1 MMTVHVLH
9 AGDGYTYLTRQ
20 VAAGDESRTRGDSL
34 SDYYAVDGN
43 PPGRWIGSGLA
54 GLDVSGLVDEA
65 QMKALFGE
73 GRHPDAE
80 RLERALIAGG
90 ASPAEAMKTT
100 QLGRRF
106 PRFEAPDDDPY
117 EPRMREAYAQFR
129 ADFDRSPEVG
139 VERDLVRW
147 NVATGILAEKKQG
160 VAPSD
165 ADVARYLAGRGAA
178 QRQPVAG
185 YDLVFTPAKSISTL
199 WGLGNDDVRRGVE
212 QSHEAAWRQ
221 TIGWLESEAAL
232 TRVGAGGPAQVNTK
246 GFVATAF
253 DHMDSRTGDP
263 NLHTHV
269 AISNKVQGEDGQWRA
284 LDGRVMH
291 ALGVA
296 ASERYGTAVESQL
309 RERLGV
315 VCAEEKRG
323 RARQGVREVE
333 GISREV
339 RDSFSGRRAA
349 IEVAYADLVAAYRAQ
364 HGHEPAKAVQYAFAQ
379 QATLSTRQA
388 KEEGVP
394 LSVRRAQWRE
404 RAASVLGSE
413 QAVDE
418 MVAGALHPAPR
429 IVSAAPDLATEDLTR
444 EVLESLAESR
454 SVWTVGNV
462 AAEAQRVAR
471 THGADVAGLDI
482 VGLAD
487 DLTRQALRRSVSL
500 TPPDLNPVPGSL
512 QRADGE
518 SVYLV
523 HAAERWTSVA
533 LLQAEDRLVGAAQQ
547 VGGLV
552 VSDADLT
559 RAAAAVEAETGR
571 SLNAGQLA
579 LARRFSAGGHLIE
592 AGIGPAGAGK
602 TTSMS
607 VVARAVKLGG
617 GRVLGLAPSAA
628 AAAVLGDELGIGADT
643 LHKILHAYAP
653 ETTASVPD
661 RLVVDAATVLLVDEA
676 GMAGTPELDRLLALA
691 AERGAAVRLLGD
703 PAQLQAI
710 GAGGV
715 LRLIDIQVGAA
726 HLEDVHRFS
735 TDGEAAASLRV
746 REGHKDGLDFYVD
759 ANRCDGGTREAMA
772 DDLYAAWW
780 NDTQAGKASTMI
792 AASNDDVVRL
802 SARARLDRVAAGDVE
817 AGGVQLHNDAI
828 AGTGDTI
835 VTRSNARLLRMT
847 RGTDFVKNGDLWTVT
862 ERHDDGSLRVQ
873 STTHRGCV
881 TLPAAYVAENVELG
895 YATTIHRVQG
905 MTVDTAHYLV
915 AGGATREQLYTGM
928 TRGRERNQLYVV
940 TDELLEVDAHEQVA
954 PSRAVRQSLEA
965 VLSRAETTPSA
976 TATLDA
982 EYDRAASLAKIVP
995 EYEDAHARV
1004 LDPGRD
1010 ERIAAAVREALGD
1023 DIADDVLDDD
1033 AWPTLRDRLA
1043 AHEHAGVDVE
1053 TLVRTSAADR
1063 ELDTADSVAQVL
1075 HHRIGEAPASDSA
1088 PDGRGL
1094 PAWITPAP
1102 DDSTRV
1108 DPEVDPAAYTWVAAH
1123 ADLISTRLD
1132 ELVDQAER
1140 NGPEW
1145 TRTLVATPTDPIEAE
1160 QWRSQVRRIVA
1171 YRDRYD
1177 IADPAPVPQ
1186 ASARGIEETARTD
1199 AQAAYVAVRS
1209 DASAPAGDADPEVA
1223 RVQQRTVT
1231 QARLGDLNRRVQA
1244 LTAQHNAETLTERVR
1259 RLREQSPQPQQSPIE
1274 PTRGPERPGPQM

>member
-20 VAAGDESRTRGDSL
+20 VAAGDETRTRGESL
-34 SDYYAVDGN
+34 SDYYVADGN

-54 GLDVSGLVDEA
+54 GLDVSGQVSEA

-80 RLERALIAGG
+80 RLERELIAGG
-90 ASPAEAMKTT
+90 ASPAEAMKAT

-106 PRFEAPDDDPY
+106 PQFKALDDDPY
-117 EPRMREAYAQFR
+117 EGRMSAAYAQFR
-129 ADFDRSPEVG
+129 ADFDRAPEVG

-147 NVATGILAEKKQG
+147 NVASGILGEQNGG

-199 WGLGNDDVRRGVE
+199 WGLGSDDVRRGVE
-212 QSHEAAWRQ
+212 QSHEAAWRG
-221 TIGWLESEAAL
+221 TVGWLESEAAL

-269 AISNKVQGEDGQWRA
+269 AVSNKVQGTDGVWRA
-284 LDGRVMH
+284 LDGRVLH

-296 ASERYGTAVESQL
+296 ASERYNTLVETEL
-309 RERLGV
+309 RARLGV
-315 VCAEEKRG
+315 QFVEEKRG
-323 RARQGVREVE
+323 RARQGVREVV

-339 RDSFSGRRAA
+339 RDGFSSRRAG
-349 IEVAYADLVAAYRAQ
+349 IESAYEDLVAAYRAQ
-364 HGHEPAKAVQYAFAQ
+364 HGHEPPKAVQYKFAQ
-379 QATLSTRQA
+379 QATLDTRQA

-404 RAASVLGSE
+404 RAAGVLGSE

-418 MVAGALHPAPR
+418 MVAGALRPAALA
-429 IVSAAPDLATEDLTR
+429 VSGAPDLATEDLTR
-444 EVLESLAESR
+444 EVLESLAASR

-462 AAEAQRVAR
+462 QAEAQRVAR
-471 THGADVAGLDI
+471 TYGADVAGLDI
-482 VGLAD
+482 ASLAD
-487 DLTRQALRRSVSL
+487 DLTRQALRRSVNL
-500 TPPDLNPVPGSL
+500 TPPDLNPVPASL
-512 QRADGE
+512 QRVGGE

-523 HAAERWTSVA
+523 HGSARFTSVA

-552 VSDADLT
+552 VSEADLA
-559 RAAAAVEAETGR
+559 RAAALVEAETGR

-579 LARRFSAGGHLIE
+579 LARRFTTGGHLIE

-607 VVARAVKLGG
+607 VVARAVELGG

-628 AAAVLGDELGIGADT
+628 AAAVLGGELGIGADT
-643 LHKILHAYAP
+643 LHKLLHAYDPENTAP
-653 ETTASVPD
+653 VPD

-676 GMAGTPELDRLLALA
+676 GMAGTPELDRLLVLA

-703 PAQLQAI
+703 PAQLQAV

-715 LRLIDIQVGAA
+715 LRLIDVQVGAA
-726 HLEDVHRFS
+726 HLEDVHRFA

-759 ANRCDGGTREAMA
+759 QSRCDGGTREAMA

-780 NDTQAGKASTMI
+780 NDIQAGKASTMI

-802 SARARLDRVAAGDVE
+802 SSRARLDRVAAGEVE
-817 AGGVQLHNDAI
+817 AGGVQLHNDAV
-828 AGTGDTI
+828 AGVGDTI
-835 VTRSNARLLRMT
+835 VTRSNARLLRVG
-847 RGTDFVKNGDLWTVT
+847 RGTDFVKNGDRWTIV
-862 ERHDDGSLRVQ
+862 ERHEDGALRV
-873 STTHRGCV
+873 RGTAHHGFV
-881 TLPAAYVAENVELG
+881 TLPPAYVSADVELG
-895 YATTIHRVQG
+895 YASTIHRVQG

-915 AGGATREQLYTGM
+915 AEGATREQLYTGM
-928 TRGRERNQLYVV
+928 TRGRESNRLYVV
-940 TDELLEVDAHEQVA
+940 TDELLEVEAHEQA
-954 PSRAVRQSLEA
+954 SPSRAVRQSLEA

-976 TATLDA
+976 TATLDC
-982 EYDRAASLAKIVP
+982 EYDHAASLARLVP
-995 EYEDAHARV
+995 EYEDASARV
-1004 LDPGRD
+1004 LDPGRE
-1010 ERIAAAVREALGD
+1010 ERIAGAVRGALGD
-1023 DIADDVLDDD
+1023 DVAGAVLVDD
-1033 AWPTLRDRLA
+1033 AWPALRDRLA
-1043 AHEHAGVDVE
+1043 AHEHTGVDVE
-1053 TLVRTSAADR
+1053 SLVRERAAAR
-1063 ELDTADSVAQVL
+1063 ELGSADSVAQVL
-1075 HHRIGEAPASDSA
+1075 HHRVGDVTTGDSA

-1102 DDSTRV
+1102 DAPTGV
-1108 DPEVDPAAYTWVAAH
+1108 DPDVDPAAHAWVTAH
-1123 ADLISTRLD
+1123 ADLIAARLD
-1132 ELVDQAER
+1132 ELVDDAER
-1140 NGPEW
+1140 NRPEW
-1145 TRTLVATPTDPIEAE
+1145 TRTLVDTPTDPIEAE
-1160 QWRSQVRRIVA
+1160 QWRGQVRQIVA

-1177 IADPAPVPQ
+1177 VPDLEPVPDTL
-1186 ASARGIEETARTD
+1186 ARGLEERARTAAHGAYETVRANDSAPERDVDPETART
-1199 AQAAYVAVRS
+1199 
-1209 DASAPAGDADPEVA
+1209 
-1223 RVQQRTVT
+1223 QQRTVT
-1231 QARLGDLNRRVQA
+1231 RGRLDDLRQRGQA
-1244 LTAQHNAETLTERVR
+1244 LTAQRNAETLAERAR
-1259 RLREQSPQPQQSPIE
+1259 RQREQNQPPRQSPND
-1274 PTRGPERPGPQM
+1274 PGRGPQHPGPQM